1 MEMTGKRI
9 VVYDLPSI
17 GLVRYAG
24 SVANAII
31 RSDPSAQLTLAFDDE
46 VGATL
51 DAVRRATPQEVD
63 IVDLQRRPAAELAKL
78 PMFQNVDAII
88 TMAPRLP
95 DYRVAR
101 VAASSGA
108 IVAEVQHGLYVE
120 FMPREVSL
128 WLSRFG
134 KALGYG
140 RCAFEVGASNGQGG
154 LRTLI
159 ASLDHFAF
167 GGRFGSGAGVPG
179 AAPDVVYAYGIFWQ
193 GFYARS
199 YGYGSSEYVHTGYP
213 DLERVS
219 ERVLESGVRADL
231 CYVCQSL
238 VEDGRI
244 ERGAMESFL
253 DELADFAEAQGLKI
267 AFKLHPRSDLTLYRR
282 FEEPHALLHEGLP
295 EAPVWV
301 GHYSSLLAAG
311 YATGARV
318 LLVELDGHAIPAYFS
333 DAASARVNASAGA
346 LARGYREACAS
357 APSGELE
364 AVFPVPSR
372 PVAEHIAKDILARLG
387 S

>member
-1 MEMTGKRI
+1 MTGKRV

-24 SVANAII
+24 GIAHAISRI
-31 RSDPSAQLTLAFDDE
+31 DPSAQVTLAFDDE

-51 DAVRRATPQEVD
+51 EEVRRATPQEID
-63 IVDLQRRPAAELAKL
+63 IVDLQRRPTAQLAKL
-78 PMFQNVDAII
+78 PMFQDVDAII

-101 VAASSGA
+101 VAASAGA

-120 FMPREVSL
+120 FMQREASL

-134 KALGYG
+134 KALWYG
-140 RCAFEVGASNGQGG
+140 RCAFEVGACNGRGS

-167 GGRFGSGAGVPG
+167 GGRACASAGVPG
-179 AAPDVVYAYGIFWQ
+179 TAPDVVYAYGNFWQ
-193 GFYARS
+193 DFYKRN
-199 YGYGSSEYVHTGYP
+199 YGYGSSEFVHTGYP

-219 ERVLESGVRADL
+219 ERVQERGVRADL

-244 ERGAMESFL
+244 ERAAMEAFL
-253 DELADFAEAQGLKI
+253 DELADFADAQGLKI
-267 AFKLHPRSDLTLYRR
+267 AFKLHPRSDLTLYHQ
-282 FEEPHALLHEGLP
+282 FQQPHELMHEGLP
-295 EAPVWV
+295 EAPVWI

-311 YATGARV
+311 YATGAKV
-318 LLVELDGHAIPAYFS
+318 LLVDLDGHTIPVYFS
-333 DAASARVNASAGA
+333 DAASAHVSASSGA
-346 LARGYREACAS
+346 LEQGYREACAS
-357 APSGELE
+357 APSSELE
-364 AVFPVPSR
+364 AVFPVPSG
-372 PVAEHIAKDILARLG
+372 PVAEQIAEDLFARLG